1 MTTPKNRP
9 QATAPG
15 EGPRDSPRLRESQ
28 NSTQDNCSREVVD
41 VEDTGRGEQPPPVT
55 TSTQPQYTP
64 KKPQSTQYS
73 VEYVER
79 ASKTADT
86 LLQALQTSA
95 SLPSVLSSQVKNF
108 LDIAKTI
115 FQDHI
120 TICQEAATKEP
131 GLKDIL
137 KEVQQ
142 VQKTVNRIQA
152 TSTPTPNTRSWAQIA
167 AQAAPKPPTPP
178 ATTELTLYFPETAN
192 R

>member
-41 VEDTGRGEQPPPVT
+41 
-55 TSTQPQYTP
+55 PQYTP

-73 VEYVER
+73 VEYVKR
-79 ASKTADT
+79 ALKTADT

-142 VQKTVNRIQA
+142 V
-152 TSTPTPNTRSWAQIA
+152 
-167 AQAAPKPPTPP
+167 
-178 ATTELTLYFPETAN
+178 
-192 R
+192 